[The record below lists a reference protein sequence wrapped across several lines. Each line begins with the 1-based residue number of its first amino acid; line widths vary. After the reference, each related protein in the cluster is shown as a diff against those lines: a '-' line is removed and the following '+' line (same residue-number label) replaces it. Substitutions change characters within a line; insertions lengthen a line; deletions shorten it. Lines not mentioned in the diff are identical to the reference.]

1 MKLHCFILSLHFFSF
16 FFILSCFLNSLVL
29 QQQQQQQKKAFFR
42 DKLKLFFHYFYLF
55 RSTKYEGPKEKLVSF
70 ETFETLSVRILS
82 HLPTVVAQYDIQI

>member
-1 MKLHCFILSLHFFSF
+1 MKLHCFILSLHFF
-16 FFILSCFLNSLVL
+16 FFILSYFLNSLVL
-29 QQQQQQQKKAFFR
+29 QQQQQQKKAFFR